1 MSQLSQLFPD
11 DVVFSYGC
19 LDRVVIR
26 GYYPAL
32 QREENVVHFFQQ
44 VVGAAVVDSGAL
56 ASRTLRYRQW
66 LDGYLQDHHIER
78 VTAPKGVRK
87 DDFVQSY
94 YERLGRHE
102 GIACVLTSMEQGT
115 TFVSY
120 EPRFRT
126 ENANYRILRRCR
138 KLFQHLYFYVFDPVL
153 GPMSLRVGTYLP
165 FSVQVYLNGHSFLA
179 QQLTSKGIAFQ
190 KYDNAFFGVD
200 DLPALYAAV
209 AALTPE
215 LIRQR
220 CDHWA
225 RLLAPDFSRAE
236 RDAANLAGYHYSVA
250 QIEYA
255 YDTIFRAHLTL
266 AALFRRLAELGAFLG
281 GADRTM
287 TVFGRR
293 IDRRYQG
300 KLMTVLEA
308 ADQGHPVLRGY
319 YQTSYAKLYGKPDQA
334 QHDRALRAEVC
345 INDPYH
351 LGVKRGLEHLPTLIE
366 RMTDTAQRYLDLHA
380 DLLDSTVDT
389 GQLAGLAQPTV
400 RGSRRIPG
408 IRLHDDRVL
417 RLLEVLLEPGGLVAD
432 WTTADLHAHVL
443 VRSGLTT
450 QDYRLSQLR
459 YDLWKLRAKNL
470 VERVG
475 ATRRYRLT
483 ATGARLGIVL
493 VKLRFR
499 VLGPLISLAANP
511 RSRSSQPSSTVETAI
526 RHVDTALDEV
536 FSALAL
542 RAA

>member
-1 MSQLSQLFPD
+1 MDRLSQLFPD

-19 LDRVVIR
+19 MDRVVIR

-32 QREENVVHFFQQ
+32 QREDNIVHFFRD
-44 VVGAAVVDSGAL
+44 VVGASVVDSGAL

-66 LDGYLQDHHIER
+66 LDAYVRDHQIER
-78 VTAPKGVRK
+78 VAAPKGVK
-87 DDFVQSY
+87 NEDFVQSY
-94 YERLGRHE
+94 YQQLGRQE
-102 GIACVLTSMEQGT
+102 GIACILTSMEQGS

-120 EPRFRT
+120 EPRFKTDNER
-126 ENANYRILRRCR
+126 YRIIKRCR

-165 FSVQVYLNGHSFLA
+165 FSVQAYLNGHSFVA
-179 QQLTSKGIAFQ
+179 EQLTRQKVGFE
-190 KYDNAFFGVD
+190 KYDNAILAVD
-200 DLPALYAAV
+200 DVTALRAAA

-215 LIRQR
+215 LIRER

-225 RLLAPDFSRAE
+225 RKLAPAFSRAE

-255 YDTIFRAHLTL
+255 YDTIFRPQTALS
-266 AALFRRLAELGAFLG
+266 ALFRRLSELGAFLG

-293 IDRRYQG
+293 INCRYQG

-308 ADQGHPVLRGY
+308 ANQGHPVLRGY

-334 QHDRALRAEVC
+334 QHDRCLRAEVC

-351 LGVKRGLEHLPTLIE
+351 LGVKRGLEHLPTLVE
-366 RMTDTAQRYLDLHA
+366 RMAGTAERYLDLHA

-389 GQLAGLAQPTV
+389 GQLAALAQPTV
-400 RGSRRIPG
+400 RGKRRIPG
-408 IRLHDDRVL
+408 MRLHDDRVL

-432 WTTADLHAHVL
+432 WTTADLYAHISA
-443 VRSGLTT
+443 RHHLTAE
-450 QDYRLSQLR
+450 DYRPSQLR

-470 VERVG
+470 VDRVG

-483 ATGARLGIVL
+483 EAGARIGVLL

-499 VLGPLISLAANP
+499 LLGPLVTLAAQP
-511 RSRSSQPSSTVETAI
+511 RPRTNSPATPVETAI
-526 RHVDTALDEV
+526 RHLDTALDEV
-536 FSALAL
+536 LSALAL
-542 RAA
+542 RTA